1 MATIKNL
8 HLARLAVEA
17 KTIPLCSA
25 HKVEVATQARFFE
38 QALANL
44 AADAVVRNN
53 HLLARSRGAAIQALL
68 DMLHSVVGV
77 KLLRKAICYIILW

>member
-8 HLARLAVEA
+8 HLTVLAVE
-17 KTIPLCSA
+17 LQLVFFCSA

-53 HLLARSRGAAIQALL
+53 HLLARSRGVAIQALL